1 MNHNIQ
7 TFMMDEFARCWE
19 LKLEWLGFNVIAF
32 NIVATSSI
40 ATMNSMHHVQY
51 FSTT

>member
-7 TFMMDEFARCWE
+7 TLMMDEFE
-19 LKLEWLGFNVIAF
+19 LKLDWLGFNVIAF
-32 NIVATSSI
+32 NIVAPFSI

-51 FSTT
+51 CSTT